1 MITKSKFTTVF
12 FLIVFFDILLSAA
25 PVFAAD
31 EEPGRPEYTIKRRT
45 EKIVIDGILD
55 DADWAACRSLG
66 PLKFPWYNYEKYPE
80 VQKAELELTDVK
92 ILWDDDFLYIAY
104 ICEDKHIWADH
115 YDSHSHTYKDDCVE
129 FFWNPDPAA
138 GNAYNMFEI
147 NCIGNMLACYNNF
160 ERRTRLTDR
169 IIMVPHVAQTVRGSV
184 NWDGDLDEGWVIEL
198 ALRFEDYPELL
209 KERPRDGTLW
219 RAGINRC
226 GGMTN
231 WQDSMWAPEF
241 GKIVGN
247 FHLYPY
253 FGKLLF
259 SEELVK

>member
-1 MITKSKFTTVF
+1 VKRTIPALAALIAAMI
-12 FLIVFFDILLSAA
+12 LAA
-25 PVFAAD
+25 PAFAAD
-31 EEPGRPEYTIKRRT
+31 EEPGRPEYTIRRST

-55 DADWAACRSLG
+55 DTDWAACRSLG
-66 PLKFPWYNYEKYPE
+66 PLKFPWYNYEKHSE
-80 VQKAELELTDVK
+80 VQRAELEKTDVK
-92 ILWDDDFLYIAY
+92 ILWDDDFLYVAY

-147 NCIGNMLACYNNF
+147 NCIGNMLACFNNF
-160 ERRTRLTDR
+160 DRKTRLTDR
-169 IIMVPHVAQTVRGSV
+169 IIMVPHVAQSVRGSV

-209 KERPRDGTLW
+209 KQKPRDGTLW

-253 FGKLLF
+253 FGKLIF
-259 SEELVK
+259 SDEKVK